1 MAELLEVGR
10 ITRPHGVRGDVLV
23 ALSTDL
29 TSRLDAGSVLSTDRG
44 DVTVA
49 RSSRHNDRW
58 IVAFAE
64 IDGRD
69 DAERWRG
76 TILRAEPAEG
86 DEAGDDDVLWVHRLV
101 GASVETTDGTVI
113 GPVVAVQANPASD
126 LLELEG
132 GTLVPVVFVVDHG
145 AGRVV
150 IDPPDGL
157 LDL

>member
-29 TSRLDAGSVLSTDRG
+29 TSRLDPGSVLSTDRG

-58 IVAFAE
+58 IVAFDE

-69 DAERWRG
+69 EAERWRG
-76 TILRAEPAEG
+76 TVLRAEPVEG
-86 DEAGDDDVLWVHRLV
+86 EPAGDDVLWVHRLV
-101 GASVETTDGTVI
+101 GASVETTDGTEV
-113 GPVVAVQANPASD
+113 GAVVAVQANPASD

-132 GTLVPVVFVVDHG
+132 GTLVPVVFVVDHDV
-145 AGRVV
+145 GRVV

-157 LDL
+157 LEL

>member
-1 MAELLEVGR
+1 
-10 ITRPHGVRGDVLV
+10 VLV

-29 TSRLDAGSVLSTDRG
+29 TSRLDPGSVLSTDRG

-58 IVAFAE
+58 IVAFDE

-69 DAERWRG
+69 EAERWRG
-76 TILRAEPAEG
+76 TVLRAEPVEG
-86 DEAGDDDVLWVHRLV
+86 DLAGDDVLWVHRLV
-101 GASVETTDGTVI
+101 GASVETTDGTEV
-113 GPVVAVQANPASD
+113 GAVVAVQANPASD

-132 GTLVPVVFVVDHG
+132 GTLVPVVFVVDHHV
-145 AGRVV
+145 GRVV

-157 LDL
+157 LEL